1 MPFTNASGFRM
12 YYEEHGFGFP
22 LLLINGLGSDHVE
35 WLQQTPVF
43 SRHFRTIVF
52 DNRGAGDSEAP
63 DGPYSTGQMADDAAA
78 LLTAIGVGRAHVLGA
93 SLGGMIAQELAL
105 RHADRVGRLVL
116 ACTSPGGEG
125 SVRPSPVA
133 LSAFVRTAD
142 GDRESELRRM
152 IPYLYSERCC
162 RERPGEI
169 EEFIA
174 RRLSRP
180 GSPAGYAAQLAAAVG
195 HSAWERLGVIGA
207 STLVIAGGD
216 DRLVPP
222 VNSERIAKRIPGAKL
237 VLLPGAP
244 HRLFAEDPEAF
255 NREVLAFLAENPLRP

>member
-1 MPFTNASGFRM
+1 MPFTDSPGFRM
-12 YYEEHGFGFP
+12 YYEEHGSGFP

-35 WLQQTPVF
+35 WLQQTPAF
-43 SRHFRTIVF
+43 SRRLRTIVF

-63 DGPYSTGQMADDAAA
+63 EGPYSTGQMADDAAA
-78 LLTAIGVGRAHVLGA
+78 LLSAMGIGRAHVLGA

-105 RHADRVGRLVL
+105 RHSERVSRLML

-133 LSAFVRTAD
+133 LAAFVRTTD

-152 IPYLYSERCC
+152 IPYLYTERCC

-180 GSPAGYAAQLAAAVG
+180 GSPEGFAAQLAAAVG
-195 HSAWERLGVIGA
+195 HSAWERLDGIA
-207 STLVIAGGD
+207 APTLVITGGD

-222 VNSERIAKRIPGAKL
+222 VNSERIAHRIPGAKL
-237 VLLPGAP
+237 VVLPGRP
-244 HRLFAEDPEAF
+244 HRLFAEDPDAF
-255 NREVLAFLAENPLRP
+255 NREILAFLA